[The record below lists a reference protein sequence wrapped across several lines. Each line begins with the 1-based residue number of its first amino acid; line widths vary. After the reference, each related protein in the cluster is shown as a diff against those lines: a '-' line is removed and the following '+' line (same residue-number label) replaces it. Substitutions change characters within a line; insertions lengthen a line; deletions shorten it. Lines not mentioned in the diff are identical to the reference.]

1 MTTGTPTKTSPATVL
16 PLAMQLEIGRVVQH
30 ALAEDLGI
38 SPDTVAKLAG
48 TKALNEFDITT
59 HATVPPTQT
68 ATAEFILKQTGV
80 LCGLPIAQQVFET
93 IDSGI
98 KFESLAEEGQVFEEI
113 PATIARVKGSAQ
125 SLLVAER
132 TALNILQRLS
142 GVATATRQY
151 TKYAQELDIQILD
164 TRKTTPG
171 MRLLEKYAVRCA
183 GGTNHRVGLFDAILI
198 KDNHVSIAG
207 GITAA
212 VERSR
217 ATYPNRPVE
226 IEVTNFT
233 ELNDALKAKAEK
245 VLLDN
250 MTPKQV
256 KEAVLIVGGRAF
268 IEVSGGVN
276 LDNLQT
282 YLIKGVNAI
291 SIGALTHSTRSL
303 DISLEIGG

>member
-1 MTTGTPTKTSPATVL
+1 
-16 PLAMQLEIGRVVQH
+16 MQLEIGRLVQH

-38 SPDTVAKLAG
+38 SPETVGKLAG
-48 TKALNEFDITT
+48 TKALTEFDITT
-59 HATVPPTQT
+59 NATVPPTEM
-68 ATAEFILKQTGV
+68 ATAEFILKQPGV
-80 LCGLPIAQQVFET
+80 VCGLPIAQQVFET
-93 IDSGI
+93 IDSSI
-98 KFESLAEEGQVFEEI
+98 QFESIAREGEVFDETPVI
-113 PATIARVKGSAQ
+113 IGRVKGSAQ
-125 SLLVAER
+125 ALLVAER

-151 TKYAQELDIQILD
+151 TKHAEQLGIKILD

-171 MRLLEKYAVRCA
+171 MRLIEKYAVRCA

-198 KDNHVSIAG
+198 KDNHVAIAG

-212 VERSR
+212 IERSR
-217 ATYPNRPVE
+217 AKYPNRPVE

-256 KEAVLIVGGRAF
+256 KEAVLIVGKRAF

-276 LDNLQT
+276 LDNLET
-282 YLIKGVNAI
+282 YLIEGVNAI

-303 DISLEIGG
+303 DISLEIGV

>member
-1 MTTGTPTKTSPATVL
+1 MTTGTPIKTSPATVL

-30 ALAEDLGI
+30 AIAEDLGI

-48 TKALNEFDITT
+48 TKELTEFDITT
-59 HATVPPTQT
+59 YATVPPTET
-68 ATAEFILKQTGV
+68 ATAEFVLKQTGV
-80 LCGLPIAQQVFET
+80 VCGLPIAQQVFET
-93 IDSGI
+93 IDASI
-98 KFESLAEEGQVFEEI
+98 IFETLTTEGQLFDNI
-113 PATIARVKGSAQ
+113 PVTIARVKGPAQ

-151 TKYAQELDIQILD
+151 TKLAEQFGIQILD

-171 MRLLEKYAVRCA
+171 MRQLEKYAVRCA

-212 VERSR
+212 IERSR
-217 ATYPNRPVE
+217 AAFPNRPVE

-256 KEAVLIVGGRAF
+256 KEAVLIVGKRAF

-276 LDNLQT
+276 LDNLES
-282 YLIKGVNAI
+282 YLIEGVNAI

>member
-1 MTTGTPTKTSPATVL
+1 MTTGAPTKSSPAAIL
-16 PLAMQLEIGRVVQH
+16 PLAMQLEIGRLVQH

-48 TKALNEFDITT
+48 TKALTEFDITT
-59 HATVPPTQT
+59 HATVPPTET
-68 ATAEFILKQTGV
+68 ATGEFILKQTGV
-80 LCGLPIAQQVFET
+80 VCGLPIAQQVFET
-93 IDSGI
+93 VDAGVS
-98 KFESLAEEGQVFEEI
+98 FEIIAAEGQTFDHA

-125 SLLVAER
+125 SILVAER

-151 TKYAQELDIQILD
+151 TKWAQELSIHILD

-171 MRLLEKYAVRCA
+171 MRMLEKYAVRCA

-226 IEVTNFT
+226 IEVTNFS
-233 ELNDALKAKAEK
+233 ELRDALNAKAEK

-250 MTPKQV
+250 MTPEQV
-256 KEAVLIVGGRAF
+256 KEAVLIVEGRAF

-276 LDNLQT
+276 LENLQT

-291 SIGALTHSTRSL
+291 SVGALTHSTRSL